1 MERETILFDVADNV
15 ATITLNRPD
24 NLNSFDQ
31 VMGEDMTWA
40 WETVRDTDD
49 IHCAVIQ
56 ANGERAFCTGMDV
69 KAGGDWFTPQNV
81 WNCFDPGM
89 ALSPKIKHRV
99 WKPVVT
105 AVHGLCAGGGQYFLN
120 ESDIIICSEDAVF
133 FDPHAS
139 IGLVSA
145 LEPIGMLQRG
155 VPLGDVLRWALMGND
170 ERVTAP
176 TALRLGLV
184 TEVVA
189 RDEFATAGARDR
201 GLHRRARD
209 PGHSGDGPGHLGVA
223 RAATSDGD
231 PQRALVHPD
240 RQHHGRSQ
248 GAAEQAEDHVPL
260 TARTPPGRPSV
271 DRLPHEHEGRP
282 GVKWRRERG
291 EGQAV

>member
-24 NLNSFDQ
+24 NLNSFDEA
-31 VMGEDMTWA
+31 MGQDMTWA
-40 WETVRDTDD
+40 WETIRDTDD
-49 IHCAVIQ
+49 IHCAVVQ

-69 KAGGDWFTPQNV
+69 KAGGDWFTPPNV

-145 LEPIGMLQRG
+145 LEPIGMLERG

-170 ERVTAP
+170 ERITAL
-176 TALRLGLV
+176 TALRIGLV
-184 TEVVA
+184 TEVVPREDLRSRA
-189 RDEFATAGARDR
+189 SEIAVSIAGRETQAIQGTVRAIWESLELPR
-201 GLHRRARD
+201 QAAIHNGLSYTQIGNTMD
-209 PGHSGDGPGHLGVA
+209 
-223 RAATSDGD
+223 AAK
-231 PQRALVHPD
+231 A
-240 RQHHGRSQ
+240 
-248 GAAEQAEDHVPL
+248 
-260 TARTPPGRPSV
+260 PPAKRKTTY
-271 DRLPHEHEGRP
+271 R
-282 GVKWRRERG
+282 
-291 EGQAV
+291 

>member
-1 MERETILFDVADNV
+1 MERETILFDVADKV

-24 NLNSFDQ
+24 NLNSFDET
-31 VMGEDMTWA
+31 MGEDMTWA

-49 IHCAVIQ
+49 IHCTVIQ

-99 WKPVVT
+99 WKPVIT

-120 ESDIIICSEDAVF
+120 ESDIIICSEEAVF

-155 VPLGDVLRWALMGND
+155 VPLGDVLRWALMGNE
-170 ERVTAP
+170 ERITAP

-184 TEVVA
+184 TEVVP
-189 RDEFATAGARDR
+189 RDELRP
-201 GLHRRARD
+201 RAREIALSIA
-209 PGHSGDGPGHLGVA
+209 GRETQAIQGTV
-223 RAATSDGD
+223 RAIWESLEMPRPTAIHNGLSYTQIGNTMD
-231 PQRALVHPD
+231 
-240 RQHHGRSQ
+240 
-248 GAAEQAEDHVPL
+248 AAKA
-260 TARTPPGRPSV
+260 PPN
-271 DRLPHEHEGRP
+271 
-282 GVKWRRERG
+282 KRETQYR
-291 EGQAV
+291 